1 LLKKVLT
8 IFLEKFKTRISI
20 MSNLIQLPQQD
31 GSLKSYTVKAQ
42 PITPIGSVGKF
53 NRVVYAASH
62 VVINPVTT
70 HDPFD
75 ASPVVDWDSTLA
87 FRDHLYGLGFKVAEA
102 MDTAQRGM
110 GVDWSVARELIQRS
124 IRHAKAIPGADLA
137 CGVGTD
143 QLAVDPDVSLE
154 RVEAAYREQFD
165 VVQAE
170 GGTAILMASRA
181 MAKAAKSADDYHRL
195 YGRLLKDSDRPV
207 ILHWLGEM
215 FDPALNGYWGSSNI
229 PTALDTVAELIK
241 ANSTKVEGIKVSLL
255 EAKWEIELRRRL
267 PDGVKLYTGDDFNYS
282 ELIAGDEQG
291 HSHGLL
297 GIFDPI
303 ASVAAVALEELA
315 QGNTNRYHELLD
327 PTVALSREIF
337 RAPTRHYKA
346 GVVFLA
352 WLNGHQK
359 HFSMAAGAQASR
371 GIAHYAQ
378 VFELADSCGVL
389 TDPDMALVKMRKFLA
404 VYGGV

>member
-1 LLKKVLT
+1 
-8 IFLEKFKTRISI
+8 
-20 MSNLIQLPQQD
+20 MSNSIQLPQLD
-31 GSLKSYTVKAQ
+31 GSLKSYTLKAS
-42 PITPIGSVGKF
+42 PIVPTGSVGNF

-62 VVINPVTT
+62 VVINPVATQ
-70 HDPFD
+70 DPFD
-75 ASPVVDWDSTLA
+75 ISPSVDWDTTLA
-87 FRDHLYGLGFKVAEA
+87 FRDHLYRLGFKVAEA

-110 GVDWSVARELIQRS
+110 GVDWPVARELIQRS
-124 IRHAKAIPGADLA
+124 IRHAKTIPGADLA

-143 QLAVDPDVSLE
+143 QLAVGPDVSME
-154 RVEAAYREQFD
+154 TVEAAYREQFD
-165 VVQAE
+165 AVQKE

-181 MAKAAKSADDYHRL
+181 MAKAAKTADDYHRL
-195 YGRLLKDSDRPV
+195 YSRLLNDSDKPV

-215 FDPALNGYWGSSNI
+215 FDPALAGYWGSSNI
-229 PTALDTVAELIK
+229 PTALDTVTELIR
-241 ANSTKVEGIKVSLL
+241 ANASKVEGIKVSLL

-267 PDGVKLYTGDDFNYS
+267 PDGVKMYTGDDFNYA
-282 ELIAGDEQG
+282 ELIAGDDVG

-303 ASVAAVALEELA
+303 ASVAAVALGELA
-315 QGNTNRYHELLD
+315 QGNTKRYHELLD

-371 GIAHYAQ
+371 GIAHYAR
-378 VFELADSCGVL
+378 VFELADGCGVL
-389 TDPDMALVKMRKFLA
+389 TNPDLALARMRQLLA
-404 VYGGV
+404 VSCGV